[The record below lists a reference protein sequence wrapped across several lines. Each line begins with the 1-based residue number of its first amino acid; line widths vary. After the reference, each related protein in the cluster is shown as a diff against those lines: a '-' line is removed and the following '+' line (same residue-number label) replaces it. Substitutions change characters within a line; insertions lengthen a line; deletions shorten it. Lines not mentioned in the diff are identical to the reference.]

1 MPPPPLGWARLGQVT
16 GHSRAVISG
25 PFGIEPSRRVASP
38 DGVEIAVFEAGAAD
52 SSEPPLILVHG
63 ATADHTTFRAL
74 APVLGLRRQLL
85 AVDRRGRGA
94 SGDAATYSIGLEFD
108 DLAAVADAYG
118 SGPGTV
124 DVLGH
129 SYGGRCALGA
139 SLRSP
144 TIRRVIAYE
153 SAPLPAGASY
163 RPHGLLEQLRSD
175 LGRGDSEAAL
185 SGFLAGIVGMSE
197 ADLDRYR
204 AEAVWPARVAAA
216 HTILRELEAE
226 VTPAAGLEALARV
239 IVPVLL
245 IVGGASRSPFRI
257 GTDAFAAR
265 LRDATVVTIEGA
277 AHAAHHTHVAEFAA
291 AVEGFLD
298 R

>member
-1 MPPPPLGWARLGQVT
+1 TADPGTKAR
-16 GHSRAVISG
+16 G
-25 PFGIEPSRRVASP
+25 PFAADPMRLVRST
-38 DGVEIAVFEAGAAD
+38 DGVDIAVFEAGAPD
-52 SSEPPLILVHG
+52 SAEPPLILVHG
-63 ATADHTTFRAL
+63 ATADHTTFRAV
-74 APVLGLRRQLL
+74 APVLGLRRRLL

-94 SGDAATYSIGLEFD
+94 SADAAAYSIEHEFD

-118 SGPGTV
+118 GGVGTV

-139 SLRSP
+139 SLR
-144 TIRRVIAYE
+144 TRTLRRVVAYE
-153 SAPLPAGASY
+153 SAPLPAGTSY
-163 RPHGLLEQLRSD
+163 RPEGLLDRARAD
-175 LGRGDSEAAL
+175 LARGDRDAAL
-185 SGFLAGIVGMSE
+185 SAFLAGIVGMSE
-197 ADLDRYR
+197 ADLASYR

-226 VTPAAGLEALARV
+226 VTPAAGLETLARV
-239 IVPVLL
+239 AVPVLL

-265 LRDATVVTIEGA
+265 LRDASVVTIEGA
-277 AHAAHHTHVAEFAA
+277 AHAAHHTHVPEFAA